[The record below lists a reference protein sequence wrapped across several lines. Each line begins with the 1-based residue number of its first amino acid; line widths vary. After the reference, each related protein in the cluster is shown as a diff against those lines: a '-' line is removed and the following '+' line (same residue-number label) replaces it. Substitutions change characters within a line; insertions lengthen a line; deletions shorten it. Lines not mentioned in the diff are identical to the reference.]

1 MADFIRAARRSDP
14 PRLTIVPTNVARRRV
29 KPATRPMKEVVVRSA
44 ERVRMTVGRHV
55 LTGALEGKHA
65 PSTCAAFRA
74 LLPLRA
80 KLLQARWSGEAAW
93 VPLGALDVGVGS
105 ENETRRPRPG
115 QLLLYPGG
123 KSETEILVPYG
134 LTTFAAKSGPLSG
147 NHFLTLDANP
157 SELAEI
163 GRIVLWEGAQDVAF
177 ELIEA
182 PES

>member
-1 MADFIRAARRSDP
+1 
-14 PRLTIVPTNVARRRV
+14 
-29 KPATRPMKEVVVRSA
+29 
-44 ERVRMTVGRHV
+44 MTVGRHV
-55 LTGALEGKHA
+55 LTGALEEKRA
-65 PSTCAAFRA
+65 PATCAAFRA

-134 LTTFAAKSGPLSG
+134 LTAFAAKSGPLSG
-147 NHFLTLDANP
+147 NHFLTVDADP
-157 SELAEI
+157 EELAEI

-177 ELIEA
+177 ELLA
-182 PES
+182 SANS